1 MKLSDFY
8 QDELWRGCY
17 SASISAFYAR
27 KLEFFDMALH
37 THPQVE
43 IMYVARGRAQLFV
56 EDGLPVHGKQHE
68 QISAYVLKRNDLIF
82 LNGGVRHR
90 LHITEDCKIF
100 NVEFAFRENTNQNM
114 DSLRGLLE
122 TSSELRKFIGL
133 RRGHVVIQDAA
144 GRIEN
149 LFGFLM
155 NELSPYKNGSIEI
168 GSGINSDIIDNI
180 LRIIILL
187 VARSG
192 THEKLEAG
200 EIYVRRALAM
210 INSQYDTD
218 IDIGK
223 ISSELG
229 ISQAYLHRL
238 SRQYLDTTL
247 HEYLSR
253 LRLDKAIKYLNNTD
267 MPIVDVAI
275 GCGFNNR
282 QSFYKAF
289 QKYQGCSAREYRKR
303 VRAQKDRLIGGH
315 DME

>member
-1 MKLSDFY
+1 MKLGDFY
-8 QDELWRGCY
+8 RNELWQGCY

-56 EDGLPVHGKQHE
+56 EEGLPIHDNQHE
-68 QISAYVLKRNDLIF
+68 QISAYILKRNDLIF

-90 LHITEDCKIF
+90 LHVTEDCKIY

-122 TSSELRKFIGL
+122 SSQELQRFLKL
-133 RRGHVVIQDAA
+133 KRGHVVIQDAA

-155 NELSPYKNGSIEI
+155 NELSPYKNGSTDI
-168 GSGINSDIIDNI
+168 GTGINSDIIDSI
-180 LRIIILL
+180 LKIIILL

-192 THEKLEAG
+192 THEKMEAG
-200 EIYVRRALAM
+200 EIYVRRALAI

-218 IDIGK
+218 IDIGR

-238 SRQYLDTTL
+238 SRQYLDATL

-267 MPIVDVAI
+267 LPIVDVAI
-275 GCGFNNR
+275 TG
-282 QSFYKAF
+282 
-289 QKYQGCSAREYRKR
+289 
-303 VRAQKDRLIGGH
+303 RASTRLF
-315 DME
+315 

>member
-8 QDELWRGCY
+8 QNELWQDCY

-27 KLEFFDMALH
+27 KLERFDMDLH
-37 THPQVE
+37 SHPQVE
-43 IMYVARGRAQLFV
+43 IMYIARGRAQLFV
-56 EDGLPVHGKQHE
+56 EAGLPIYDNFSE
-68 QISAYVLKRNDLIF
+68 QISTYILKRNDLIF

-90 LHITEDCKIF
+90 LHITDDCKIY
-100 NVEFAFRENTNQNM
+100 NVEFSFHKNANQNM

-122 TSSELRKFIGL
+122 TSKELRKFLEL
-133 RRGHVVIQDAA
+133 RRSHVVIQDAA

-155 NELSPYKNGSIEI
+155 NELAPYKNGSIEI
-168 GSGINSDIIDNI
+168 GSGISSDIIDNI
-180 LRIIILL
+180 LKIIILL
-187 VARSG
+187 VAKSG
-192 THEKLEAG
+192 SQEKFEAG
-200 EIYVRRALAM
+200 EIYVRRALAI
-210 INSQYDTD
+210 INDQYDTD

-223 ISSELG
+223 ISKELG

-247 HEYLSR
+247 HEYLSQ
-253 LRLDKAIKYLNNTD
+253 LRIDKALKYLENTN

-289 QKYQGCSAREYRKR
+289 HKSQGCSARDYRKKI
-303 VRAQKDRLIGGH
+303 QLQNDRLIGGH

>member
-17 SASISAFYAR
+17 SASVSAFYAR

-43 IMYVARGRAQLFV
+43 IMYVARGRAHLFV
-56 EDGLPVHGKQHE
+56 EDDLPVHGNHHE
-68 QISAYVLKRNDLIF
+68 LISAYVLKRNDLIF

-90 LHITEDCKIF
+90 LHIAEDCKIF
-100 NVEFAFRENTNQNM
+100 NVEFTFRENTNQNM
-114 DSLRGLLE
+114 DSLRGLFE

-192 THEKLEAG
+192 TNEKIEAG

-218 IDIGK
+218 IDIGQ
-223 ISSELG
+223 ISSDIG

-247 HEYLSR
+247 HDYMSR
-253 LRLDKAIKYLNNTD
+253 LRIEKAVKYLENTAI
-267 MPIVDVAI
+267 PIMDVAV

-289 QKYQGCSAREYRKR
+289 LKYKGCSAREYRNSIM
-303 VRAQKDRLIGGH
+303 AQKDRLIGGH